1 MIEILKFLFLLHLLT
16 PCWLICEASGSS
28 DYEDAFYE
36 SVYENDRAH
45 YQTVDTPT
53 SFDDA
58 VKSCADLDT
67 SVPGSGFVPRLFRED
82 YLEKGEDASSVLKG
96 Y

>member
-1 MIEILKFLFLLHLLT
+1 MMIEILKFLFLTL
-16 PCWLICEASGSS
+16 CWLICEASGSS
-28 DYEDAFYE
+28 DYGDDFDK

-58 VKSCADLDT
+58 VKSCGDLDT
-67 SVPGSGFVPRLFRED
+67 RVPGSGFVPRLFRED
-82 YLEKGEDASSVLKG
+82 SLEKGEDANSVLKG
-96 Y
+96 LFVY